1 MKVVLVGDTQVG
13 KTCIISRLVNDV
25 FKTNNPATVGAAFQT
40 FTVSTATGTVA
51 LQIWDTAGQEKYRSL
66 TPMYYRSAEIAILCY
81 DVTSAKSFDAM
92 EQWTNELIEK
102 APPNMQ
108 LIIVGNKIDL
118 VEERVIDKATAM
130 SFASKH
136 GAAHYGEV
144 SAKTGEGVKELFV
157 KAAEFAETNQ
167 AVQTPGSKQADI
179 VRRNSNS
186 SGCC

>member
-1 MKVVLVGDTQVG
+1 MKVVLVGDSQVG

-25 FKTNNPATVGAAFQT
+25 FKTNNPATIGAAFQT

-66 TPMYYRSAEIAILCY
+66 TPMYYRAAEIAILCY
-81 DVTSAKSFDAM
+81 DVTNARSLEAM
-92 EQWTNELIEK
+92 EQWTNELVEK

-118 VEERVIDKATAM
+118 AEERVIDKATAA

-136 GAAHYGEV
+136 GAVHYAEV

-157 KAAEFAETNQ
+157 KAAEFAETNH
-167 AVQTPGSKQADI
+167 VLQTPGSKRADI
-179 VRRNSNS
+179 ARPNSDS